1 MRAYLTY
8 DDYHK
13 TPTVLWVYIIL
24 FVYNILII
32 CESLQP
38 TRYEDKLTTM
48 FLN

>member
-13 TPTVLWVYIIL
+13 TPTVQIW